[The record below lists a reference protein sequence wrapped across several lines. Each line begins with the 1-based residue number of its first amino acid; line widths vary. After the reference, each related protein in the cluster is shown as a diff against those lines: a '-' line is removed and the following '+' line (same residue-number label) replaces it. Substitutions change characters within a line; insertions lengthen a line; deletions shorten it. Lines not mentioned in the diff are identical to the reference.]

1 MIIMLT
7 IPLFPMNTV
16 LFPGGM
22 LPLKIF
28 EARYLDMVSEC
39 LRSGQQF
46 GVCLISS
53 GKEVGGS
60 AECYEIGT
68 LAKIV
73 DWDRRDDGLLEI
85 VVEGRQRFRLLE
97 QRERANHL
105 AEGDVQLID
114 DDDCEE
120 LPVQYQLLSDLLRQI
135 AEKFELSY
143 QLDHEKFE
151 DAVWVGYRLSEVL
164 PLESEERQALL
175 EINNP
180 VNRLQH
186 IQDAIEDVTIEETP
200 PG

>member
-1 MIIMLT
+1 MLT

-60 AECYEIGT
+60 AKCYEIGT

>member
-1 MIIMLT
+1 MLT
-7 IPLFPMNTV
+7 IPLFPLNTV
-16 LFPGGM
+16 LFPGGI
-22 LPLKIF
+22 LPLKVF
-28 EARYLDMVSEC
+28 EVRYLDMVSEC
-39 LRSGQQF
+39 LRSGQPF

-68 LAKIV
+68 LAKII
-73 DWDRRDDGLLEI
+73 DWDKRDDGLLEI
-85 VVEGRQRFRLLE
+85 VVKGGQRFRLLE
-97 QRERANHL
+97 KRERPNHL

-143 QLDHEKFE
+143 QADHEKFE
-151 DAVWVGYRLSEVL
+151 DAIWVGYRLSEVL

-175 EINNP
+175 EIDDP
-180 VNRLQH
+180 VNRLQQ
-186 IQDAIEDVTIEETP
+186 IQDAIEDVTTEEVP

>member
-1 MIIMLT
+1 MLT

-16 LFPGGM
+16 LFPGGT
-22 LPLKIF
+22 LPIKIF

-53 GKEVGGS
+53 GKEVGGY

-73 DWDRRDDGLLEI
+73 DWDKRDDGLLEI
-85 VVEGRQRFRLLE
+85 VVEGGQRFRLLE

-143 QLDHEKFE
+143 QLDHERFE

>member
-1 MIIMLT
+1 MLT

-16 LFPGGM
+16 LFPGGT

-28 EARYLDMVSEC
+28 EARYLDMVSQC

-60 AECYEIGT
+60 AKCYEIGT

>member
-1 MIIMLT
+1 MLT

-16 LFPGGM
+16 LFPGGT
-22 LPLKIF
+22 LTIKIF

-46 GVCLISS
+46 GICLISS

-60 AECYEIGT
+60 AKCYEIGT

>member
-1 MIIMLT
+1 MLT

-28 EARYLDMVSEC
+28 EARYLDMISEC
-39 LRSGQQF
+39 LRAGKQF
-46 GVCLISS
+46 GVCLISC
-53 GKEVGGS
+53 GKEVGAA

-68 LAKIV
+68 LAEIV

-85 VVEGRQRFRLLE
+85 VVEGKQRFRLLE

-143 QLDHEKFE
+143 QSDHEKFE

-175 EINNP
+175 EIDNP
-180 VNRLQH
+180 VNRLQQ

>member
-1 MIIMLT
+1 MIT
-7 IPLFPMNTV
+7 IPLFPLNTV
-16 LFPGGM
+16 LFPGGT
-22 LPLKIF
+22 LPIKVF

-39 LRSGQQF
+39 LRSEQPF

-53 GKEVGGS
+53 GNEIGGF
-60 AECYEIGT
+60 AECYDIGT
-68 LAKIV
+68 LAKII
-73 DWDRRDDGLLEI
+73 DWDKRDDGLLEI
-85 VVEGRQRFRLLE
+85 VVEGGQRFRLLDK
-97 QRERANHL
+97 RERPNHL

-114 DDDCEE
+114 DDNCEE

-143 QLDHEKFE
+143 QADLEKFE

-175 EINNP
+175 EIDDP
-180 VNRLQH
+180 VSRLQQ
-186 IQDAIEDVTIEETP
+186 IQDAIEDVTIEEAP

>member
-1 MIIMLT
+1 MLT

-16 LFPGGM
+16 LFPGGT

-46 GVCLISS
+46 GICLISS

-60 AECYEIGT
+60 AKCYEIGT

-200 PG
+200 PS

>member
-1 MIIMLT
+1 MLT

-16 LFPGGM
+16 LFPGGTV
-22 LPLKIF
+22 PLKIF
-28 EARYLDMVSEC
+28 EARYLDMVSMC
-39 LRSGQQF
+39 LRTGQQF

-53 GKEVGGS
+53 GKEVGGY

>member
-53 GKEVGGS
+53 GKEVGGY

-85 VVEGRQRFRLLE
+85 VVEGGQRFRLLE

-143 QLDHEKFE
+143 QLDHERFE

>member
-1 MIIMLT
+1 MLT

-16 LFPGGM
+16 LFPGGT

-46 GVCLISS
+46 GICLISS

-60 AECYEIGT
+60 AKCYEIGT

>member
-1 MIIMLT
+1 MLT
-7 IPLFPMNTV
+7 IPLFPMNMV
-16 LFPGGM
+16 LFPGGI

-28 EARYLDMVSEC
+28 EARYLDMISEC

-73 DWDRRDDGLLEI
+73 DWDKRDDGLLEI
-85 VVEGRQRFRLLE
+85 VVEGKQRFRLLE
-97 QRERANHL
+97 QRERPNHL

-135 AEKFELSY
+135 AEKFELSFKS
-143 QLDHEKFE
+143 DHEKFE
-151 DAVWVGYRLSEVL
+151 NAVWVGYRLSEVL
-164 PLESEERQALL
+164 PLESEEKQALL
-175 EINNP
+175 EIDNP
-180 VNRLQH
+180 VNRLQQ
-186 IQDAIEDVTIEETP
+186 IQDVIEDVTTEEIP

>member
-1 MIIMLT
+1 MLT
-7 IPLFPMNTV
+7 IPLFPLNTV

-22 LPLKIF
+22 LPLKVF

-39 LRSGQQF
+39 LRLGQSF

-68 LAKIV
+68 LAKII
-73 DWDRRDDGLLEI
+73 DWDKRGDGLLEI
-85 VVEGRQRFRLLE
+85 VVEGGQKFRILDK
-97 QRERANHL
+97 RERPNHL

-120 LPVQYQLLSDLLRQI
+120 LPVQYQLLSNLLRQI

-143 QLDHEKFE
+143 QADHEKFE

-175 EINNP
+175 EIDNP
-180 VNRLQH
+180 VNRLQQ
-186 IQDAIEDVTIEETP
+186 IQDAIEDVTTEGVP
-200 PG
+200 PD

>member
-1 MIIMLT
+1 MLT

-28 EARYLDMVSEC
+28 EARYLDMVSMC
-39 LRSGQQF
+39 LRSGQHF

-60 AECYEIGT
+60 AKCYEIGT

-143 QLDHEKFE
+143 QLDHERFE

-175 EINNP
+175 EIDNP

>member
-16 LFPGGM
+16 LFPGGT

-60 AECYEIGT
+60 AKCYEIGT

>member
-1 MIIMLT
+1 MLT

-16 LFPGGM
+16 LFPGGTV
-22 LPLKIF
+22 PLKIF

-39 LRSGQQF
+39 LRTGQQF

-60 AECYEIGT
+60 AECYKIGT

-143 QLDHEKFE
+143 QADHEKFE

-164 PLESEERQALL
+164 PLESEEKQALL
-175 EINNP
+175 EIDNP
-180 VNRLQH
+180 VNRLQQ
-186 IQDAIEDVTIEETP
+186 IQNAIEDVTIEEIP

>member
-1 MIIMLT
+1 MLT
-7 IPLFPMNTV
+7 IPLFPMNMV
-16 LFPGGM
+16 LFPGGI

-28 EARYLDMVSEC
+28 EARYLDMISEC

-85 VVEGRQRFRLLE
+85 VVEGKQRFRLLE
-97 QRERANHL
+97 QRERPNHL

-135 AEKFELSY
+135 AEKFELSFKT
-143 QLDHEKFE
+143 DHEKFE
-151 DAVWVGYRLSEVL
+151 NAVWVGYRLSEVL
-164 PLESEERQALL
+164 PLESEEKQALL
-175 EINNP
+175 EIDNP
-180 VNRLQH
+180 VNRLQQ
-186 IQDAIEDVTIEETP
+186 IQDVIEDVTTEEIP